1 MDQTN
6 YSYMFYGFAAA
17 WIVVIGY
24 LVILGLRERKLKQQL
39 DQVKAMIST
48 DTPSRVK

>member
-1 MDQTN
+1 
-6 YSYMFYGFAAA
+6 MFYGFAAA